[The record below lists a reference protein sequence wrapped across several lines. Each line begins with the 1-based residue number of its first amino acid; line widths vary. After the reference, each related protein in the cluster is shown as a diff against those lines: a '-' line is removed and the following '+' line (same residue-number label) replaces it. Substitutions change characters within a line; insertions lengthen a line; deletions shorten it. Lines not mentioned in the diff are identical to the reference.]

1 LEFLYFCAENIIAME
16 KKLIGRNAEYK
27 ALTNYFTSKGSE
39 FIAVYG
45 RRRVGKTFLIRKAA
59 NDQFA
64 FFLTGAHEVPKNEQ
78 LINFAIAVQKHFKT
92 ERLEIPKNWILA
104 FYELSKHLESLPQ
117 GNKVIFIDEL
127 PWLSTAKS
135 GFVAALENFWNSWA
149 SLRDDI
155 KLVVCGSAT
164 SWMIDNIIHSRGGLH
179 NRITHQIVLEPF
191 TLNECEAYFRAYGFS
206 YSRKQIAECYMVMGG
221 IPYYMSLM
229 DKSKSVAQNVD
240 MLFFASNASLKDEF
254 NELYHALF
262 KKANTHIQV
271 VTALAT
277 KGKGLTRQEIVKAA
291 NVTDNGALSAVLE
304 ELEKCGF
311 IRTYEPFGN
320 LQKATDKRQKSDTLF
335 QLIDSYTLF
344 YFDFIVQ
351 NKYHDE
357 QFWTTSFNSPIHST
371 WSGIAFERLCL
382 AHLTQIKKALGISGV
397 QTLACSWRSSSAN
410 KSSQIDLLIDRNDD
424 VINVCEIKYYKSKFD
439 IDDLYAEHLRER
451 TALFQRITKTNKAL
465 WLTFITTYGLA
476 ESANSG
482 EVQNVVVA
490 DDLFAT

>member
-1 LEFLYFCAENIIAME
+1 MD
-16 KKLIGRNAEYK
+16 KKFIGRNAEYK

-59 NDQFA
+59 NDRFA

-78 LINFAIAVQKHFKT
+78 LINFAIAIQKHFQT

-104 FYELSKHLESLPQ
+104 FYQLSQHLETLPK
-117 GNKVIFIDEL
+117 GNKIIFIDEL

-164 SWMIDNIIHSRGGLH
+164 SWMIDNLIHSRGGLH

-191 TLNECEAYFRAYGFS
+191 TLNECETYFHAYGFS
-206 YSRKQIAECYMVMGG
+206 YSKKQIAECYMVMGG

-229 DKSKSVAQNVD
+229 DKSKSVAQNID
-240 MLFFASNASLKDEF
+240 QLFFASNASLRDEF

-262 KKANTHIQV
+262 KKANSHIQV

-291 NVTDNGALSAVLE
+291 NVTDNGALSTVLE

-320 LQKATDKRQKSDTLF
+320 TQKPNEKRQKSDTLF
-335 QLIDSYTLF
+335 QLIDFYTLF
-344 YFDFIVQ
+344 YFDFIIQ
-351 NKYHDE
+351 NRYHNE

-382 AHLTQIKKALGISGV
+382 AHLPQIKKALGISGV
-397 QTLACSWRSSSAN
+397 QTLACSWRSSSTKKN
-410 KSSQIDLLIDRNDD
+410 SQIDLLIDRKDET
-424 VINVCEIKYYKSKFD
+424 INVCEMKYCQGKYEINQDYEKTLNDRLATFIEESGTKKS
-439 IDDLYAEHLRER
+439 IL
-451 TALFQRITKTNKAL
+451 
-465 WLTFITTYGLA
+465 LTFVTTEG
-476 ESANSG
+476 
-482 EVQNVVVA
+482 VKQNVHSGGVQCEVIL
-490 DDLFAT
+490 DELFEE

>member
-1 LEFLYFCAENIIAME
+1 MK

-27 ALTNYFTSKGSE
+27 ALANYFTSKGSE

-104 FYELSKHLESLPQ
+104 FYELSKHLESLPK
-117 GNKVIFIDEL
+117 GNKIIFIDEL

-164 SWMIDNIIHSRGGLH
+164 SWMIDNLIHSCGGLH

-254 NELYHALF
+254 SELYHALF
-262 KKANTHIQV
+262 KKANTHIQ
-271 VTALAT
+271 
-277 KGKGLTRQEIVKAA
+277 
-291 NVTDNGALSAVLE
+291 AVLE

-335 QLIDSYTLF
+335 QLIDFYTLF

-382 AHLTQIKKALGISGV
+382 AHLSQIKKALGISGV
-397 QTLACSWRSSSAN
+397 QTLACSWRSSSTKKN
-410 KSSQIDLLIDRNDD
+410 GQIDLLIDRKDETINICEMKYSKGKYEIDQAYEDTLNDRLTTF
-424 VINVCEIKYYKSKFD
+424 VQE
-439 IDDLYAEHLRER
+439 
-451 TALFQRITKTNKAL
+451 TGTKKTL
-465 WLTFITTYGLA
+465 LLTFVTTEGVKQNA
-476 ESANSG
+476 HSG
-482 EVQNVVVA
+482 GVQCEVVL
-490 DDLFAT
+490 DELFE